1 MLLSIPARVRFLS
14 WNRCCIRGPR
24 TWSIPF
30 DNPTATVGLGAY
42 GNRLDGIH
50 WTIIGGES
58 GPHARPMDVA
68 WIQSLA
74 DQCQAA
80 GVAVFVKQD
89 SGRFPGKQGR
99 LPDALWNLKQF
110 PAP

>member
-1 MLLSIPARVRFLS
+1 
-14 WNRCCIRGPR
+14 
-24 TWSIPF
+24 
-30 DNPTATVGLGAY
+30 
-42 GNRLDGIH
+42 
-50 WTIIGGES
+50 
-58 GPHARPMDVA
+58 MDS
-68 WIQSLA
+68 SLA

-99 LPDALWNLKQF
+99 LPDALWSLQRF